1 MNYQPVMTIKHY
13 HIAGLDGACGAADF
27 EQIAGLHAGEH
38 AAAGDRQASLAEG
51 SYDFGG
57 QVEFENFYQLLYQ
70 TVFITRL

>member
-1 MNYQPVMTIKHY
+1 
-13 HIAGLDGACGAADF
+13 
-27 EQIAGLHAGEH
+27 
-38 AAAGDRQASLAEG
+38 LAEG